1 MNTTSTSSAAKTN
14 TLAPAVQAVEAMAD
28 QAAARTDSAIQ
39 STKRVANEALDSLQS
54 GVEDLRRAAP
64 TVLTRAAGQ
73 VEDLT
78 RRGIERAR
86 ETTHQVKDQVS
97 RASERSVD
105 YIRDEPVKSVLIAA
119 ATGAALAALI
129 GWMSRSRSDR

>member
-1 MNTTSTSSAAKTN
+1 MNTTSTSSAAKSG
-14 TLAPAVQAVEAMAD
+14 TLAPAVQAVENMAD

-39 STKRVANEALDSLQS
+39 STKRVANDALDSLQS

-97 RASERSVD
+97 RAGERSVD

-129 GWMSRSRSDR
+129 GWMARSRSDR